1 MSNPFLELMRR
12 LRAGDPE
19 AAVELVRSYEGVIRR
34 TVRIRLID
42 ARLRR
47 VFDSMDICQ
56 SVMGSFFVRAALGQY
71 HLESTEQLVQ
81 LLVKM
86 AQNKLAD
93 QVRKQHAGCRD
104 HRRLEGADVH
114 EHELVAAEA
123 GPSRQVAGR
132 ELLAEVRRRL
142 SPEERLLADRRAL
155 GRDWPDI
162 AAELGGEPGTLRKKL
177 TRAVNRVTRELGL
190 DDE

>member
-1 MSNPFLELMRR
+1 MQRVR
-12 LRAGDPE
+12 IGDPD
-19 AAVELVRSYEGVIRR
+19 AAAELVRSYEGVIRR

-42 ARLRR
+42 VRLRR

-56 SVMGSFFVRAALGQY
+56 SVMGSFFIRAALGEY

-86 AQNKLAD
+86 TQNKLAD
-93 QVRKQHAGCRD
+93 QVRKQHADCRD
-104 HRRLEGADVH
+104 QRRVEGADVH
-114 EHELVAAEA
+114 ERELLAVEA
-123 GPSRQVAGR
+123 GPSRQVANR
-132 ELLAEVRRRL
+132 ELLHEVRRRL
-142 SPEERLLADRRAL
+142 SPDERLLADRRAL
-155 GRDWPDI
+155 GRDWPAI

-177 TRAVNRVTRELGL
+177 TRAINRVTRELGL